1 MATEKEIDV
10 SRGQGVA
17 GRKHSRAENQEALA
31 ESYLRC
37 GAVQQYCEL
46 MTRLHQWDHALALAP
61 AVSVDYWRKLM
72 ARYEITTFMLLS
84 VDIVCG
90 LDFLFHLKILP
101 ILRAA
106 FCQFKKTF
114 LKSITV

>member
-1 MATEKEIDV
+1 MDA

-17 GRKHSRAENQEALA
+17 GRKHSSAESQESLA

-72 ARYEITTFMLLS
+72 ARYELLLS
-84 VDIVCG
+84 SFSIFLLVFCVDLISKFHQK
-90 LDFLFHLKILP
+90 LLLFGEQHFGSLK
-101 ILRAA
+101 
-106 FCQFKKTF
+106 KN
-114 LKSITV
+114 